1 MLYLKQSTAVTIK
14 LGPFLDEDDGK
25 TAEGSLTLSQ
35 ADFRLSKNGGDFAQ
49 KSESSPAAH
58 DEIGFYDVALDATD
72 TNTLGRLLI
81 AVHESGA
88 LPVWKEYMVVP
99 ANVYDSLIGGSDL
112 LDVNT
117 SQIEGADPSDTIR
130 DAVVDDATRIDASAL
145 NTASGTTIPA
155 ILDDTDL
162 IDDATS
168 GLAKIAADVAAV
180 LVDTAE
186 IGAAGS
192 GLSAVPWNA
201 AWDAEVQSEVQDAIE
216 VNHLDHLL
224 AADYDPDSKPGVATA
239 LLNELIES
247 DAGVS
252 RLTANALE
260 QAPTGGSAPT
270 AAEIADAVWDEALAE
285 HDTEDSFGNVLN
297 DLVDEDGG
305 GVYQFNSNALEN
317 APTGGAG
324 ATDWTSGEK
333 EQIRYRLQID
343 GTQTA
348 PAADAPLQMPVSAD
362 AVSQDETAADNLEAM
377 LDGTRATLYLNQLNI
392 SGSGAEQ
399 AVKIIQNSSVPAL
412 YVQSNGHAAHLKSS
426 GIGDALVLES
436 PLAVGLHC
444 IGGDSGMALSG
455 TANADFYLENGTS
468 SGIACNNLTVAVR
481 TQVENAILNAVLSSH
496 TTAGTVGERLGRIP
510 NAAAGGSGGLPTVD
524 ASNFIAGIQGTLNR
538 LDDLNDLSATE
549 VNAEVA
555 AQLLAKK
562 LHLLVSAAASMTEEV
577 AAGSIID
584 QLADNGTADFD
595 RTTDSLQAIA
605 DNAGGSGLTAQEV
618 RDAMK
623 LAPTGAEPAAG
634 SVDALLDTL
643 DGKIGNPVALDGGA
657 ATVGGMLT
665 KLADDA
671 GGASFDAETD
681 SQTAIAAGGALDDS
695 LPELT
700 AGEPPA
706 TPTIKQ
712 AIMLLYMAL
721 RNASSTIKTGENT
734 GTRQIKN
741 NAGTVIA
748 DADVSD
754 DGTTFNQG
762 KLGAP

>member
-538 LDDLNDLSATE
+538 LDDLNDLSAT
-549 VNAEVA
+549 
-555 AQLLAKK
+555 
-562 LHLLVSAAASMTEEV
+562 
-577 AAGSIID
+577 
-584 QLADNGTADFD
+584 
-595 RTTDSLQAIA
+595 
-605 DNAGGSGLTAQEV
+605 
-618 RDAMK
+618 
-623 LAPTGAEPAAG
+623 
-634 SVDALLDTL
+634 
-643 DGKIGNPVALDGGA
+643 
-657 ATVGGMLT
+657 
-665 KLADDA
+665 
-671 GGASFDAETD
+671 
-681 SQTAIAAGGALDDS
+681 
-695 LPELT
+695 
-700 AGEPPA
+700 
-706 TPTIKQ
+706 
-712 AIMLLYMAL
+712 
-721 RNASSTIKTGENT
+721 
-734 GTRQIKN
+734 
-741 NAGTVIA
+741 
-748 DADVSD
+748 
-754 DGTTFNQG
+754 
-762 KLGAP
+762 